1 MEGGRLM
8 SVGDVNNMGD
18 AISAARRPISFAM
31 PAAMLP
37 EGGTAAVSGPG
48 SLEVITPDLDAAI
61 HWTEHGYPHPLAKW
75 HHHPQVEF
83 HLIRE
88 GSGLM
93 MAGDGV
99 LPFEEGHVALIGAN
113 LPHNWVSDLRPG
125 ERLEHR
131 DVVCHVRPEVLRVL
145 MTYFPECS
153 GFGVALHRA
162 SYALVLSGRSAARAA
177 SCLETMGGHEGVRRL
192 ADFVELL
199 AAFEEAPEGEW
210 STVVTPGYDP
220 SGGSGSERLL
230 NAAIGYVTDNLG
242 GDIRLEEAAA
252 QAAMSSSA
260 FSRFFKRTA
269 GVGFA
274 DFVRRLRIGRACR
287 LLATTDMPVARIQ
300 RECGYDNASNFNR
313 RFLAE
318 TGVTPSAYRKAR
330 QGY

>member
-1 MEGGRLM
+1 M
-8 SVGDVNNMGD
+8 SANDVNNMGS
-18 AISAARRPISFAM
+18 AISTARRPMLSDGS
-31 PAAMLP
+31 AA
-37 EGGTAAVSGPG
+37 EVSGSG
-48 SLEVITPDLDAAI
+48 SLEVIAPDLDAAI
-61 HWTEHGYPHPLAKW
+61 HWTEHGYAHPLAKW

-83 HLIRE
+83 HMSRE

-99 LPFEEGHVALIGAN
+99 LPFEEGHVALIGSN

-125 ERLEHR
+125 EWLDRR

-153 GFGVALHRA
+153 GFGVALRRA
-162 SYALVLSGRSAARAA
+162 SHALVLSGRSASQAA
-177 SCLETMGGHEGVRRL
+177 SCLEAMGGHKGVRRL
-192 ADFVELL
+192 VDFVELL
-199 AAFEEAPEGEW
+199 AVFEKVPDDEW
-210 STVVTPGYDP
+210 STVVTPDYNP
-220 SGGSGSERLL
+220 SRGSGSERLL

-287 LLATTDMPVARIQ
+287 LLASTDMPVARIQ
-300 RECGYDNASNFNR
+300 RECGYNNASNFNR
-313 RFLAE
+313 QFLVV
-318 TGVTPSAYRKAR
+318 TGVTPSVYRKAR
-330 QGY
+330 QGC